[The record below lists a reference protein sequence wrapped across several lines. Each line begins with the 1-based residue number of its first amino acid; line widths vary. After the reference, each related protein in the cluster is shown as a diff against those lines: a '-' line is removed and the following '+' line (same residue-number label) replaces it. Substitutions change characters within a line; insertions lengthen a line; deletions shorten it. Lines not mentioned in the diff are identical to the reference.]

1 MKKFLLTI
9 ALLLVTAIGAQ
20 AQGQCVRLQE
30 IDGSPNVGCVSTI
43 KVTNGT
49 LSCTGNVCT
58 LTISGGG
65 GGSPGGADTNVQ
77 YNDSGS
83 FGGVAGFIFDKTSKI
98 SLGVAGTSVGAI
110 GFRNATSGTITLQ
123 PVTGA
128 LGTVTL
134 SLPAATDTLVGKAT
148 TDTLTNK
155 TINGASNTLT
165 VRIANDVSG
174 LGTGVA
180 TFLGTPSSANLASAL
195 TDETGTGA
203 AVFANTPTLVT
214 PVLGAATG
222 TSIVLTGN
230 YQTGTTGFY
239 KFGSLNALGYTD
251 GTGPKFTDANTG
263 NTITFNVQSL
273 STDRTVTWPNAAGT
287 VTLLGNTSTGSG
299 SVVLATSPTLVTP
312 ALGTPSSVTLTNAT
326 GLPPTTGISGW
337 PANSSGVLTNDGA
350 GNLSWGAGGGGITVG
365 TTAIASG
372 TATRLVYET
381 SGNKFGR
388 VS

>member
-1 MKKFLLTI
+1 MQQAQLSCTARKPKINNKDCMKKFLLTI

-20 AQGQCVRLQE
+20 AQGQRVRLQE
-30 IDGSPNVGCVSTI
+30 IDGSPNVGCVST

-65 GGSPGGADTNVQ
+65 GGSPGGADTNIQ

-180 TFLGTPSSANLASAL
+180 TALGVNTGSAGAVVLFNGAGGTPSSI
-195 TDETGTGA
+195 
-203 AVFANTPTLVT
+203 TLT
-214 PVLGAATG
+214 PV
-222 TSIVLTGN
+222 S
-230 YQTGTTGFY
+230 
-239 KFGSLNALGYTD
+239 
-251 GTGPKFTDANTG
+251 
-263 NTITFNVQSL
+263 
-273 STDRTVTWPNAAGT
+273 
-287 VTLLGNTSTGSG
+287 
-299 SVVLATSPTLVTP
+299 
-312 ALGTPSSVTLTNAT
+312 
-326 GLPPTTGISGW
+326 
-337 PANSSGVLTNDGA
+337 
-350 GNLSWGAGGGGITVG
+350 
-365 TTAIASG
+365 
-372 TATRLVYET
+372 
-381 SGNKFGR
+381 
-388 VS
+388 